1 MRFSESY
8 LTLKS
13 RKKGSMESEW
23 SVESYSLLF
32 INLGECKTEKKKK
45 ECVNKGPETVKYFQI
60 MQGKS

>member
-1 MRFSESY
+1 
-8 LTLKS
+8 
-13 RKKGSMESEW
+13 MESEW
-23 SVESYSLLF
+23 SVEPYSLLF